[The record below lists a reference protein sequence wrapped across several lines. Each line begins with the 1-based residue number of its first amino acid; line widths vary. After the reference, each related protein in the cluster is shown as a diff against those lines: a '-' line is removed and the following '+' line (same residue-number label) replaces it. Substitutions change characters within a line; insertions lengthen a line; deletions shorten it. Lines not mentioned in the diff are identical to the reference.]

1 MAGCICIG
9 SRGKR
14 VEQTSEHAALMDRTY
29 RHQRRIYDLTRAYYL
44 LGRDRL
50 LADLAPP
57 AGARVLEIAC
67 GTGRN
72 LAHVAQLYPQTQLF
86 GVDISNEMLDSA
98 QAKLGRRAALAQA
111 DACDFDGRALF
122 GVDGFDRVILSYSL
136 SMIPDW
142 TRALDVAV
150 SQLAPGGEV
159 HVVDFGRQQA
169 LPRWFR
175 KGLNT
180 WLARFHVTPRT
191 DLAQVGAGVAQSYG
205 FTSHSRDL
213 FSSYA
218 QICVLRP

>member
-1 MAGCICIG
+1 MAACICIG

-57 AGARVLEIAC
+57 AGERVLEIAC

-72 LAHVAQLYPQTQLF
+72 LAHVAQRYPQTKLY

-150 SQLAPGGEV
+150 SQLAPRGEV
-159 HVVDFGRQQA
+159 HIVDFGRQHA

-175 KGLNT
+175 NGLNE
-180 WLARFHVTPRT
+180 WLTRFHVTPRT
-191 DLAQVGAGVAQSYG
+191 ELAQVAVSIARKHNYTAQ
-205 FTSHSRDL
+205 TRDL
-213 FSSYA
+213 FGSYA